1 MTVRIEQVAWDD
13 PRGVVL
19 RGALD
24 TEVGPRYA
32 ERVADATVE
41 QLEARRRAFAIDPGT
56 IPLVLLALDA
66 DGTPLG
72 HAALRR
78 LDAGEGVQWEL
89 KRLITLP
96 AGRGR
101 GVGTLLIDAVE
112 TAARSHGAERIV
124 LQTGDRQPE
133 AIALYEKLG
142 YRPIPAYAPYTGA
155 IQEGLYFARDLS

>member
-1 MTVRIEQVAWDD
+1 M
-13 PRGVVL
+13 
-19 RGALD
+19 
-24 TEVGPRYA
+24 GPRYA
-32 ERVADATVE
+32 GRIADATAE
-41 QLEARRRAFAIDPGT
+41 QLEPRRRAFAIDPAT

-89 KRLITLP
+89 KRLIARP
-96 AGRGR
+96 AGRPRTGR
-101 GVGTLLIDAVE
+101 RDA
-112 TAARSHGAERIV
+112 ADRRGRHGRASHRAERIV

-142 YRPIPAYAPYTGA
+142 YRPIPASASDTGA
-155 IQEGLYFARDLS
+155 IQEGLYHARDLS